1 MVFLFWLGFLFVS
14 FWVGFFVVVCGFLF
28 VYGFSI
34 VWGGVFFVWL
44 VFGALFCFFVGL
56 GI

>member
-1 MVFLFWLGFLFVS
+1 M
-14 FWVGFFVVVCGFLF
+14 GFFVVVCGFLF

-34 VWGGVFFVWL
+34 VWGGGFFVWL
-44 VFGALFCFFVGL
+44 VFGALFWIFVGL